1 MELKDKTALSWK
13 ETATAA
19 RITAAMTVRSPWAN
33 TRCVVHGLP

>member
-1 MELKDKTALSWK
+1 MELKDTTTLSSK

-19 RITAAMTVRSPWAN
+19 PITAAMTVRSLWAN